1 MVVRTVSEYKGRQ
14 MVQQW
19 LNFCL
24 VYRVRIV
31 CQNVVRRTFASS
43 SLPVNLC
50 LQLHNIHLSAIP
62 TIL

>member
-1 MVVRTVSEYKGRQ
+1 MVVWTVNEYKGRQ

-31 CQNVVRRTFASS
+31 CQYVVRVTFASS

-50 LQLHNIHLSAIP
+50 LQLHNIHLSAFP
-62 TIL
+62 TVL